1 MKTIGIIGAMPSELA
16 DIRNDLKGAVVEKY
30 ASYDFYINE
39 IEDKR
44 IVNVCCGVAKVNSA
58 IATQILIT
66 KYNADCIINTG
77 IAGGMN
83 TDVKVCDIVIAD
95 EVMHHDVT
103 TRFLEKYPPFSGNYP
118 ADNELIELAKKA
130 CEKNGYNYFE
140 GRIVSGE
147 QFISDNVI
155 KGRIIED
162 FSPYAVDMESASI
175 GHCCFR
181 NNIPFATVRC
191 ISDNADDEGEM
202 SFDEFEKIAAK
213 RNADVVLT
221 MIKQM

>member
-1 MKTIGIIGAMPSELA
+1 MKTIGIIGAMPSELK
-16 DIRNDLKGAVVEKY
+16 DIREDLGEAIIEKY

-39 IEDKR
+39 FDGKKVI
-44 IVNVCCGVAKVNSA
+44 NVCCGVAKVNSA

-66 KYNADCIINTG
+66 KYNVDCVINTG

-83 TDVKVCDIVIAD
+83 TDVKICDIVIAN

-103 TRFLEKYPPFSGNYP
+103 TRFLEDYPPFCGHYP
-118 ADNELIELAKKA
+118 ADKKLIEMAKKA

-140 GRIVSGE
+140 GKIVSGE
-147 QFISDNVI
+147 QFISDDKI
-155 KGRIIED
+155 KKSIVDE
-162 FSPYAVDMESASI
+162 FTPHAVDMESASI
-175 GHCCFR
+175 GHCCYR

-191 ISDNADDEGEM
+191 ISDNADHDGDI
-202 SFDEFEKIAAK
+202 SFEEFGIIAAK

-221 MIKQM
+221 MIKEM